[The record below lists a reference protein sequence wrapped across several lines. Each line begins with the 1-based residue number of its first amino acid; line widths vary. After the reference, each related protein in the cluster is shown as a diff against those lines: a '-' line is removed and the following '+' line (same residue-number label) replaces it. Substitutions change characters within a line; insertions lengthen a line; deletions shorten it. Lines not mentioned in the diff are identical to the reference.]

1 MGDIGVGVG
10 DVGTLPGGGNDK
22 GGTRCTS
29 AVGRA
34 CAVPVGSDLRGTVGH
49 TGTLC
54 PPLCPQR
61 PRVPIPPIPKDS
73 SVPPLCPQDPHVLKD
88 RVPKDPHI
96 PPCPLP
102 CARRPPCPHCV
113 PKDLHVPYV
122 PPHDPKDPVCP
133 SVSPKAP
140 LSPPGVPVPLCH
152 LIVYPILCHPIL
164 RHPLRGHPCGGGDNN
179 WTRWGHCRDTA
190 VTLCPPVHPQRH
202 CPHTVPIGSPLTA
215 MLQLSPHP
223 CEPMGSSCHRGPG
236 DTSGDTVG
244 TVPPRH
250 PRGPP
255 GAGTGLC
262 HPRVPPSHHSRLTRC
277 LPLPPRPI
285 RGHQPWGGGGGT
297 VPVEP

>member
-61 PRVPIPPIPKDS
+61 PRVPIPAIPKDS
-73 SVPPLCPQDPHVLKD
+73 CVPPLCPQDPHVLKD

-140 LSPPGVPVPLCH
+140 LSPQVSPCH
-152 LIVYPILCHPIL
+152 CVTSLSIPSCVTPSSVTRSGATPAVEVTTT
-164 RHPLRGHPCGGGDNN
+164 GHGGD
-179 WTRWGHCRDTA
+179 TA
-190 VTLCPPVHPQRH
+190 GTQLSLCAPRYIRSA
-202 CPHTVPIGSPLTA
+202 TVPIGSPLTA

-250 PRGPP
+250 PWGPP

-277 LPLPPRPI
+277 LPVPPRPI